1 MILTRSLRGIERQLE
16 VWWDTLP
23 LANEATFHIAFAD
36 DLPLY
41 ELTDA
46 ERVEIEHAAD
56 EVAAIAQ
63 PASLFDRLNA
73 SPDVLFV
80 LLVSPMVGGIAGIVW
95 SALSC

>member
-1 MILTRSLRGIERQLE
+1 MVLTRSLRGIERQLE

-23 LANEATFHIAFAD
+23 LANESSFHHVFVD
-36 DLPLY
+36 DLPLH

-46 ERVEIEHAAD
+46 EIVELEHAAD

-73 SPDVLFV
+73 NPDVLFV
-80 LLVSPMVGGIAGIVW
+80 LLVSPMVGGVIGIMW
-95 SALSC
+95 SALS